1 MQPILL
7 PITSHDYIG
16 PVALWSTA
24 HLMLHIPN
32 AMIVETVRAYYD
44 GWYNEVMTEP
54 LAIRDGMITLSERP
68 GLGSALREEVLNRPD
83 VHMEYSDEKNRI
95 DMSKG

>member
-1 MQPILL
+1 L
-7 PITSHDYIG
+7 PITSHDCIG
-16 PVALWSTA
+16 PVALWSAA

-32 AMIVETVRAYYD
+32 AKIVETVRAYYD

-54 LAIRDGMITLSERP
+54 LLIRDGMITLSGKP
-68 GLGSALREEVLNRPD
+68 GLGSALREEVLRRPD
-83 VHMEYSDEKNRI
+83 AHMEFSDEKHRI